1 MSFVPCSSSSP
12 RRRLQDVN
20 KGTRG
25 QESVPKLH
33 CSIDKLDPLID
44 KDGVL
49 RVGDL
54 LKHANLHETLD
65 HPVILPE
72 GSLVTN
78 LVITYY
84 HVKICHQ
91 GKEKILNEIPAPLET
106 RPR

>member
-1 MSFVPCSSSSP
+1 M
-12 RRRLQDVN
+12 
-20 KGTRG
+20 
-25 QESVPKLH
+25 H

-44 KDGVL
+44 KDGVQ

-54 LKHANLHETLD
+54 LKHANLHDRLN
-65 HPVILPE
+65 HPVILPT

-78 LVITYY
+78 LVITYH

-91 GKEKILNEIPAPLET
+91 GKEKILNEILAPLEA